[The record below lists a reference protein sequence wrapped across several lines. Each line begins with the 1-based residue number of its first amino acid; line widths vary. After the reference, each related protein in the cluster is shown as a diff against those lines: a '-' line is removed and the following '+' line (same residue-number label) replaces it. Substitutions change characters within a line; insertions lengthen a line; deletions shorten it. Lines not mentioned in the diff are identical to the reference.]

1 MRRYGKTYDKF
12 VFGFAKREIAP
23 ETANSKRSEATKN
36 LSQNTRHILLISA
49 FLQYVNCT
57 S

>member
-12 VFGFAKREIAP
+12 VFGFAKCKIAP
-23 ETANSKRSEATKN
+23 ETANFTCSEATKN